1 MPGASWR
8 NVERRREHRERA
20 QPHGRKKLGLLEKHK
35 DYVKRAKD
43 FSKKRKRLNA
53 LKDKAAFRNPDEFY
67 FAMKNSRTK
76 NGVHEISRRGEGASM
91 TADMQKLLKTQDL
104 MYASM
109 TEVKEKRRV
118 EKLKANLHFLSEK
131 SRGQHTIF
139 LDKKKD
145 VKSWSASKHF
155 DTVPELAERTFNRP
169 RLETLRTSLV
179 DAPLETDLKAL
190 SKIKKKRDK
199 AYSELGQRIKRVEK
213 MDLLRQHLQSHKD
226 RQGKGRRKKVKDAE
240 GDKPAVYKWK
250 RQRKR

>member
-145 VKSWSASKHF
+145 VKS
-155 DTVPELAERTFNRP
+155 
-169 RLETLRTSLV
+169 LETLRTSLV